1 MMKDFLGNIY
11 LTFTT
16 RRKKSVVQK
25 FNGIL
30 SGAKDYALLMP
41 EDNDDFQK
49 ALLVAEH
56 LLSKNF
62 HVTLIANNL
71 LMPLLRDKSHYRLE
85 EYFPTDKNRFG
96 FPKMKLMQR
105 LKIYSYDALISL
117 SREVSPFQ
125 NYCADKLSAGVKIG
139 AALPGNDKIYQVQIS
154 TKDSDPVDFY
164 KIFLNCLQSLY

>member
-1 MMKDFLGNIY
+1 MKDFLGNIY

-16 RRKKSVVQK
+16 KRKKSVVQK

-30 SGAKDYALLMP
+30 SGAKHYALLMP
-41 EDNDDFQK
+41 EDNNDFQS
-49 ALLVAEH
+49 ALLIAEY

-71 LMPLLRDKSHYRLE
+71 SLPLLRDKSHYRLE
-85 EYFPTDKNRFG
+85 EYYPTDKNRFG

-105 LKIYSYDALISL
+105 LRIYSYDALISL

-139 AALPGNDKIYQVQIS
+139 TALPGNDKIYQVQIS
-154 TKDSDPVDFY
+154 VKDSESVDFY

>member
-1 MMKDFLGNIY
+1 MKDFLGNIY

-16 RRKKSVVQK
+16 RRKKSLVQK

-30 SGAKDYALLMP
+30 SGAKNYALLMP
-41 EDNDDFQK
+41 ENNDDFQN
-49 ALLVAEH
+49 ALLIAEY

-96 FPKMKLMQR
+96 FPKIKLMQR

-125 NYCADKLSAGVKIG
+125 NYCADKLSSGVKIG
-139 AALPGNDKIYQVQIS
+139 VALPGNDKIYEVQVSI
-154 TKDSDPVDFY
+154 KDVDQSDFY

>member
-1 MMKDFLGNIY
+1 MKDFFGNIY
-11 LTFTT
+11 LTITT
-16 RRKKSVVQK
+16 KRKKRVVQK

-30 SGAKDYALLMP
+30 SGAKNYALLMP
-41 EDNDDFQK
+41 ENNIDFQD
-49 ALLVAEH
+49 ALKIAEF

-96 FPKMKLMQR
+96 FPKIKLMQR

-139 AALPGNDKIYQVQIS
+139 TALPGNDKIYQVQIS
-154 TKDSDPVDFY
+154 VKDVEPPDFY

>member
-1 MMKDFLGNIY
+1 MIKDFIGNIY
-11 LTFTT
+11 LSFTT
-16 RRKKSVVQK
+16 KRRKNIIQK

-30 SGAKDYALLMP
+30 SGAKNYVLLMP
-41 EDNDDFQK
+41 ENNVDFQN
-49 ALLVAEH
+49 ALLIAED

-96 FPKMKLMQR
+96 FPKIKLMQR
-105 LKIYSYDALISL
+105 LKIFSYDALISL
-117 SREVSPFQ
+117 SKEVSPFQ

-139 AALPGNDKIYQVQIS
+139 AALPGNYKIYEVQVS
-154 TKDSDPVDFY
+154 VKDADQSDFY

>member
-11 LTFTT
+11 LSFTT
-16 RRKKSVVQK
+16 RQRKSIVQK

-30 SGAKDYALLMP
+30 SGAKNYVLLMP
-41 EDNDDFQK
+41 ENNADFQN
-49 ALLVAEH
+49 ALLIAEY

-85 EYFPTDKNRFG
+85 EYFPTDKNKLG

-105 LKIYSYDALISL
+105 LKIYSYNVLISL
-117 SREVSPFQ
+117 EREASPFQ
-125 NYCADKLSAGVKIG
+125 KFCADNLSAEIKIG

-154 TKDSDPVDFY
+154 VKDSESVDFY